1 MSANAAATPSSALG
15 PSERTAMAD
24 DLRSLA
30 ALFDR
35 EADASLVEA
44 LRGRRFP
51 GVRVLGRSP
60 EADEAAR
67 TLDAVLAGLDDTMPA
82 EAQDELAADYAA
94 IFLNHALGA
103 SPSESV
109 WIDADGLAWQGPMFE
124 VRAWYRRYGLR
135 VPDWRTRADDHL
147 VAELHFVEIL
157 LRRTADPRALAD
169 LSRFLD
175 EHLLRWLPSFA
186 ARVAARCA
194 TRFYASA
201 VVLARSAVDEL
212 RERLVVPTGRP
223 RPTREEIDRR
233 TNAAR
238 PTPVAP
244 IAFVPGN
251 GPGW

>member
-1 MSANAAATPSSALG
+1 MSASTAVTISTLPT
-15 PSERTAMAD
+15 SERTAMAD
-24 DLRSLA
+24 DLRALA

-35 EADASLVEA
+35 EADAGLLAA
-44 LRGRRFP
+44 LRERGFP
-51 GVRVLGRSP
+51 AARVLGRSP
-60 EADEAAR
+60 DADEAAR
-67 TLDAVLAGLDDTMPA
+67 TLDTVLAGLRDTMPA
-82 EAQDELAADYAA
+82 EALDELAADYAS

-109 WIDADGLAWQGPMFE
+109 WIDPDGLAWQEPMFE
-124 VRAWYRRYGLR
+124 VRAWYRRHGLR

-157 LRRTADPRALAD
+157 LRRTADPHALDD
-169 LSRFLD
+169 LARFLD

-233 TNAAR
+233 MKPAR

-244 IAFVPGN
+244 IAFVPGA